1 MKAPA
6 PLVAGLLAWALL
18 WGSVPASR
26 AQAQLPQPLT
36 EQELRAL
43 VPGSTMAAT
52 NSRGQSYR
60 ETYTADGRLSATST
74 RSDGSCCIADGGRW
88 EIAAGQFCRQ
98 YDTWGDGRRFCHPIG
113 RLGGHHVNMSN
124 GSRMDFTRP

>member
-1 MKAPA
+1 MTAPA
-6 PLVAGLLAWALL
+6 PRLAWLLASALL
-18 WGSVPASR
+18 CWSMPAGR
-26 AQAQLPQPLT
+26 AQAQLPQSLT
-36 EQELRAL
+36 EPELRAL
-43 VPGSTMAAT
+43 VPGSTMTAT

-74 RSDGSCCIADGGRW
+74 RSDGSCCISDGGRW
-88 EIAAGQFCRQ
+88 EIDAGQFCRQ
-98 YDTWGDGRRFCHPIG
+98 YDNWGDRRRFCHPIG

>member
-1 MKAPA
+1 MKVHAPRLA
-6 PLVAGLLAWALL
+6 CLLAWALL
-18 WGSVPASR
+18 CWFMPASR